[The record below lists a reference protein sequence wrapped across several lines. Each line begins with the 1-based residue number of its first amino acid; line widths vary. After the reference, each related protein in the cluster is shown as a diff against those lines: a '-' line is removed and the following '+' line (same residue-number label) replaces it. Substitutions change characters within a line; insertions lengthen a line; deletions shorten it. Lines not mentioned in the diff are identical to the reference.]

1 MKKKIILIKA
11 VAFGLSFLLVF
22 LGLQFLLQAKWKNEA
37 GLSYVRARLFYQEDP
52 SPDVV
57 FIGNSHI
64 YRDINPLIL
73 FHEQGISSYDFGG
86 PHGGIDGYRLYV
98 EEAIKVCGPQL
109 IVVDAINLY
118 RPMHTEVITRQ
129 WLDPIPLSVQ
139 KINAVSTMMKNNERY
154 GFELEYDSFLSYI
167 FPLLRYHDRWSGLSE
182 TDFKLDQK
190 MSNCS
195 NASHYHGAV
204 PTYRS
209 PKAVNYDNYYNPVDF
224 DDSVLKEAKEYF
236 EEIVD
241 LCRDSGTELLIIKTP
256 ATVWRQDYHDL
267 IASWCV
273 EYDVDFVDCND
284 VIDEIEIDL
293 SVDFYDNNHL
303 NDSGAA
309 KATHYVGQYLTD
321 NYDLPDRR
329 GDLAYAGWDY
339 DWQIYQQDKAAYWL
353 SQEKDWAA
361 YLEKLKDP
369 NYTIYLAACDTLG
382 GDKHPELTGLMKTLG
397 LTAELDTAA
406 RTGYLAVVDSGEL
419 IFERY
424 EDFELTYQ
432 GELDGH
438 TVELASASGNY
449 DKVASI
455 KLDGIERGVN
465 NRGINIVV
473 YDKLLG
479 DVVDSVAFD
488 LRDGGKAH
496 R

>member
-11 VAFGLSFLLVF
+11 TAFGLSFLLVF
-22 LGLQFLLQAKWKNEA
+22 LGLQFLLQPKWKDVNL
-37 GLSYVRARLFYQEDP
+37 GYVRARLFYQENP
-52 SPDVV
+52 SPDIV
-57 FIGNSHI
+57 FIGSSQL
-64 YRDINPLIL
+64 YRSINPLIL
-73 FHEQGISSYDFGG
+73 FQEQGIVSYDFSM
-86 PHGGIDGYRLYV
+86 PIGGIDVYRLYA
-98 EEAIKVCGPQL
+98 EEAIRTHHPQM
-109 IVVDAINLY
+109 IVVDAHNFNRPIN
-118 RPMHTEVITRQ
+118 TEVRERQ
-129 WLDPIPLSVQ
+129 WLDPIPLSAR
-139 KINAVSTMMKNNERY
+139 KMSAVSAMIKNNERY
-154 GFELEYDSFLSYI
+154 GVKREHDSWLSYM
-167 FPLLRYHDRWSGLSE
+167 FPLLRYHDRWSELTE
-182 TDFKLDQK
+182 IDFKFDQK
-190 MSNCS
+190 MPYYSGV
-195 NASHYHGAV
+195 SHYHGSV
-204 PTYRS
+204 PSFRS
-209 PKAVNYDNYYNPVDF
+209 PKTVNYNNYNNSVKF
-224 DDSVLKEAKEYF
+224 TDSVLKEAKEYF

-241 LCRDSGTELLIIKTP
+241 MCRNSGTELLIIKTP

-267 IASWCV
+267 IALWCV
-273 EYDVDFVDCND
+273 EYGVDFVECND
-284 VIDEIEIDL
+284 VIDEIGIDL
-293 SVDFYDNNHL
+293 SADFYDTKHL

-382 GDKHPELTGLMKTLG
+382 GDKHPELTGMMKTLG

-424 EDFELTYQ
+424 EDSELTYQ

-438 TVELASASGNY
+438 TVELASESGNY

-455 KLDGIERGVN
+455 KLDGIERSVN

-479 DVVDSVAFD
+479 DVVDSAAFD